1 MEMSKKNKLKLFRV
15 CAYLAV
21 AFGMIIGMRD
31 AAHTKDNATAVRANA
46 YEGQFTYFINDSTP
60 LQPTTSGKVIMYF
73 TSRDIEFNGIQVS
86 TINNDLRMYF
96 FKAGMEVPQLVY
108 SVDEYGGW
116 IDNGYRQLKMYNANF
131 ETSYLASIN
140 YFQSDT
146 ASYVIINGWYTF
158 NSSIQVNNIS
168 SLRFTSAG
176 KFFTNIS
183 RDTSNNLFYQN
194 IDYKGDVL
202 ESVQVYT
209 SGVGW
214 VKEDYRL
221 LYFNA
226 STITSSNYNYFSQFG
241 VFEFTNLTS
250 TSSFGDLIL
259 SFADVP
265 IYTITGLMS
274 FELFG
279 VELYI
284 AFGSLIM
291 LLVIL
296 KVVRLFL

>member
-1 MEMSKKNKLKLFRV
+1 MESKKKKKMLGKAFSF
-15 CAYLAV
+15 LAV
-21 AFGMIIGMRD
+21 AFSMIIGIHD
-31 AAHTKDNATAVRANA
+31 VVHTKDNANAVRASA
-46 YEGQFTYFINDSTP
+46 YEGQFTYYVNDSTP
-60 LQPTTSGKVIMYF
+60 LQPTTSGKVTLYF

-86 TINNDLRMYF
+86 SIDNDIRMYF
-96 FKAGMEVPQLVY
+96 FKVGMEVPQLVY
-108 SVDEYGGW
+108 SVEEYGGW
-116 IDNGYRQLKMYNANF
+116 IDNGYRQLKMYDANF

-140 YFQSDT
+140 YFQQDT
-146 ASYVIINGWYTF
+146 ASYLTINGWYTF
-158 NSSIQVNNIS
+158 NSSIQTGNFYN
-168 SLRFTSAG
+168 LRFTSAG
-176 KFFTNIS
+176 KFFTSIN
-183 RDTSNNLFYQN
+183 RDNTSNLFYQN
-194 IDYKGDVL
+194 IDYKGEVL
-202 ESVQVYT
+202 DSVQVYT

-221 LYFNA
+221 LYFN
-226 STITSSNYNYFSQFG
+226 STTITTGNYNYFSQFG

-274 FELFG
+274 FEIFG